1 MAKQIVATTLFFLA
15 LVGAGLAEIF
25 IVKNNFAV
33 LETQLVEAYEKA
45 EDKTLTAQEYDKVWD
60 EWKNRRECIEYFL
73 NHLDFTEMDF
83 RMAECHAYVAQQ
95 DFDSAQAQLDVLIEL
110 SRHIPHML
118 IPTPEHIL

>member
-15 LVGAGLAEIF
+15 LVGAGIAEIF

>member
-1 MAKQIVATTLFFLA
+1 MAKQIIVTTLIFLA
-15 LVGAGLAEIF
+15 LVGAGLTEIF
-25 IVKNNFAV
+25 VVNNHFTA
-33 LETQLVEAYEKA
+33 LEEQLVAAYEKA
-45 EDKTLTAQEYDKVWD
+45 ENKTLTEQEYDIIWD
-60 EWKNRRECIEYFL
+60 DWKNRRECVEYFL

>member
-1 MAKQIVATTLFFLA
+1 MTKRIVITTLIFLA
-15 LVGAGLAEIF
+15 LIGAGLTEIF
-25 IVKNNFAV
+25 VVKNHFAT
-33 LETQLVEAYEKA
+33 LEKQLVAAYEKA
-45 EDKTLTAQEYDKVWD
+45 ENKTLTEQEYDKIWND
-60 EWKNRRECIEYFL
+60 WKNRREGVEYFL